1 MYPIEYT
8 CTRNETTVTT
18 RSITLESGSTS
29 AATSTW
35 KSPTPIQ
42 RYSVTVVA
50 CPLLAMTSKKI
61 AMDSSADAPIAAD
74 AIQPVACPSQ
84 RFPKRPF
91 TRNAASGNAG
101 ISQTSGTNVPAAA
114 AASAAVMGSSP
125 HRARFVDVDDR
136 TGAVGREHDREP
148 DGDLGGRNDEDEGH
162 EDAAALVD
170 GAVAAREGDEGE
182 VRGVQ
187 HELDAHED
195 DDGVA
200 PHEHAGAPDE
210 EERRGYSDVRADRD
224 PSLHLGL
231 LVVPLHEHD
240 RADEGREQQHG
251 GDLERECE
259 VTEQARRERH
269 EVAASRQGTAIPELE
284 REEHHGERDEQD
296 EPGGPRRLFL
306 EEERVMGRSLR
317 REHDVVEVVDGDG
330 VNVVED
336 LERVDRYRS
345 EVQEDPE
352 EGREGHGG

>member
-50 CPLLAMTSKKI
+50 CPSLAMTSKKI

-101 ISQTSGTNVPAAA
+101 MSQTSGTNVPAAA
-114 AASAAVMGSSP
+114 AASAAVMGSSA

-148 DGDLGGRNDEDEGH
+148 DGDLGGRDDEDEGH

-170 GAVAAREGDEGE
+170 GPVAAREGDKGE

-210 EERRGYSDVRADRD
+210 EERRGYRDVRADGD
-224 PSLHLGL
+224 PSFHLG
-231 LVVPLHEHD
+231 LVVPLDEHD

-259 VTEQARRERH
+259 VAEQACREGH
-269 EVAASRQGTAIPELE
+269 EVAASRQGSAVPELE
-284 REEHHGERDEQD
+284 GEEHHGERSEEHTSELQS
-296 EPGGPRRLFL
+296 RLHLVCRLLL
-306 EEERVMGRSLR
+306 EKKK
-317 REHDVVEVVDGDG
+317 
-330 VNVVED
+330 NK
-336 LERVDRYRS
+336 
-345 EVQEDPE
+345 
-352 EGREGHGG
+352 